1 MPEYFKA
8 KCPNCGSQRIVGW
21 YGYDE
26 QGLQYHVECT
36 KCGYR
41 DETVNIKCVEAFP
54 EWFEI
59 IEEAE

>member
-1 MPEYFKA
+1 MPKYFKA

-21 YGYDE
+21 YDE
-26 QGLQYHVECT
+26 QGLKYH
-36 KCGYR
+36 
-41 DETVNIKCVEAFP
+41 VEAFP

>member
-1 MPEYFKA
+1 MPKYFKA

-21 YGYDE
+21 YDE
-26 QGLQYHVECT
+26 QGLKYHVECI

-41 DETVNIKCVEAFP
+41 DEAVNVKYVEAFP